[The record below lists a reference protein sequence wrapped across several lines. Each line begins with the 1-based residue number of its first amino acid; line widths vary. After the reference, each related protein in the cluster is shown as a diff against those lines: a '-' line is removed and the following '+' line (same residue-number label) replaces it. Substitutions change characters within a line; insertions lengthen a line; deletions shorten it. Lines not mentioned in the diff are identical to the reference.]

1 MQKWTKTLK
10 SQDSGRNADFNAEIN
25 ADARGIT
32 WTSALKRALNL
43 ERILSEVRKING
55 SRARNLLIP
64 TMKPAVPGDV
74 EK

>member
-10 SQDSGRNADFNAEIN
+10 SQASGRNADFNAEIN

-64 TMKPAVPGDV
+64 TMKPIETGNP
-74 EK
+74 